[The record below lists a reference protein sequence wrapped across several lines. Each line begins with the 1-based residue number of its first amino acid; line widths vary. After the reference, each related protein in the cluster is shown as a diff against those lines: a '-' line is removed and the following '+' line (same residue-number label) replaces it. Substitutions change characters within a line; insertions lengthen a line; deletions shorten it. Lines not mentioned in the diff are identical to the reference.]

1 MSLFEE
7 FTLWLSRLVL
17 TQICAPRA
25 TAGLPPP
32 LPPASPAAGWVQY
45 VTRFW
50 PTGCERSDER
60 QVEVVKRGGW
70 VFSPVPC
77 PLEDDAYDLKGEVAQ
92 DKKRL
97 GP

>member
-1 MSLFEE
+1 MAEPAGSHPDLCSLGHS
-7 FTLWLSRLVL
+7 W
-17 TQICAPRA
+17 
-25 TAGLPPP
+25 TAL
-32 LPPASPAAGWVQY
+32 PASLAAGWLGH

-50 PTGCERSDER
+50 PIGCERSDEH

-70 VFSPVPC
+70 VFSPIPC
-77 PLEDDAYDLKGEVAQ
+77 PLSDDSYEVAQ

>member
-1 MSLFEE
+1 M
-7 FTLWLSRLVL
+7 
-17 TQICAPRA
+17 
-25 TAGLPPP
+25 
-32 LPPASPAAGWVQY
+32 
-45 VTRFW
+45 TRFW
-50 PTGCERSDER
+50 PTGCERGDEC

-77 PLEDDAYDLKGEVAQ
+77 PLEDDSYDLKGEVAQ

>member
-1 MSLFEE
+1 MAELAGAHPDLCSLGHSW
-7 FTLWLSRLVL
+7 TSL
-17 TQICAPRA
+17 
-25 TAGLPPP
+25 
-32 LPPASPAAGWVQY
+32 PASPAAGYVGH

-50 PTGCERSDER
+50 PIECERSDER
-60 QVEVVKRGGW
+60 QAEVVKRGGW

-77 PLEDDAYDLKGEVAQ
+77 PLEDDSYDLKGEVAQ

>member
-1 MSLFEE
+1 MAEPAGAHPDLCSPGHS
-7 FTLWLSRLVL
+7 W
-17 TQICAPRA
+17 
-25 TAGLPPP
+25 TAPPP
-32 LPPASPAAGWVQY
+32 PPASPAAGWVRH

-77 PLEDDAYDLKGEVAQ
+77 PLEDDSYDLKGEVAQ